1 MNYKF
6 LRSLFPAYFLLLLL
20 LREFINHSYY
30 LWIIGL
36 GIALGIFI
44 NIKYY
49 QNLSPGERKQEGVIQ
64 HIPLVLVIAIV
75 IYVLYYKH

>member
-20 LREFINHSYY
+20 LREFIDQAYY
-30 LWIIGL
+30 LWIIGI
-36 GIALGIFI
+36 GIALGIII

-49 QNLSPGERKQEGVIQ
+49 QSLSPEERKQEGLVQ
-64 HIPLVLVIAIV
+64 HIPLVLIIAIV
-75 IYVLYYKH
+75 LYVLYFKH

>member
-1 MNYKF
+1 MNYKT

-20 LREFINHSYY
+20 FRERIDHSYY
-30 LWIIGL
+30 PWILGI

-49 QNLSPGERKQEGVIQ
+49 QNLPPDEQKKEGLM
-64 HIPLVLVIAIV
+64 HLIPLVLVIAII
-75 IYVLYYKH
+75 IYVLYFKH